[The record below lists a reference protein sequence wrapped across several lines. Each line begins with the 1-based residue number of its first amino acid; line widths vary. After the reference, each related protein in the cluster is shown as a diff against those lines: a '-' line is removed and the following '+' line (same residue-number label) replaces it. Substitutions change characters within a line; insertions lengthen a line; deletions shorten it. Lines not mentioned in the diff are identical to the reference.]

1 MKNRSHIAI
10 LPSLTNYIVLLFLFT
25 LQTAFCQI
33 PTQVKP
39 DTSFQAGLLAKI
51 FLLSNPEAKKLNEIN
66 AGKSFATSILEN
78 VEVSD
83 LLKNFSFT
91 GPVPFLMEVSGEIV
105 ITENRSYLI
114 KLRSSDGS
122 ALWIDGKKVVNN
134 DGVHN
139 STESEAELDLEAGPH
154 SVLIRHFKTDPES
167 NKELSLSWFE
177 PLKNAFEPIPPEFF
191 RVAKSTVRLA
201 MSNSQPLSVLDL
213 KTLGITP
220 DVLHPSLSKFILH
233 RRNFNPKVGGM
244 DFLSDGSLILSTWD
258 SLGAVYKISN
268 PTSLDTNQI
277 GVKRIAWGLAEPLGL
292 KIVND
297 RIFVLQK
304 QELTELIDH
313 DADGITDEYRAIC
326 NAWGATGNFHEF
338 AFGLVYKEGFFYA
351 TLAIAI
357 QPGGKSTI
365 PQNKDRGKVIK
376 IGLDGTF
383 EFVASGLRTPNGIG
397 IGIDNEIF
405 IADNQGDWVPSCKI
419 LHLKPGAFYGNYSAD
434 LYKIGTLKEQP
445 PVVWLPQNEIGNS
458 ISQPAILNM
467 GPYRNQMVHG
477 DVTHGGLKRV
487 FVEKIKGEYQGVVFP
502 FTQGLE
508 GGTNRLVVG
517 PDSNLYVGMIGNPGN
532 WGQSRHEWFGL
543 EALKWNGNPVFD
555 ILAIRS
561 LKTGFEVEFT
571 EPLPEKIRNPEN
583 LLQMASWTYIPTMKY
598 GGPKTDLMEFKPE
611 SIRISKDRTRL
622 LVDIKKLKEGFVYHF
637 EWNDSL
643 QSLLKRTLWSTDAW
657 YTLNQVSDEKRN
669 PDDFRL
675 LLWNKQEEV
684 RNSENEKTPSP
695 ASVPAKTMVTKPEL
709 KTESAAILEGS
720 RLVGPS
726 GCRACHKENEKVLG
740 PAFRSIAQ
748 KYKSDPATV
757 KKLVEKVYNGG
768 TGVWGDYAMAP
779 QSHLKK
785 DKIEKMVRWILS
797 LK

>member
-1 MKNRSHIAI
+1 MMKRTGVPFFFY
-10 LPSLTNYIVLLFLFT
+10 LPWLLPLIFLSSNA
-25 LQTAFCQI
+25 AFSQI
-33 PTQVKP
+33 PALVKP
-39 DTSFQAGLLAKI
+39 DTSFQSGLLANV
-51 FLLSNPEAKKLNEIN
+51 FLLTNPDAKKLSEIKP
-66 AGKSFATSILEN
+66 GKSYAASILPK

-83 LLKNFSFT
+83 VLKNFAFT
-91 GPVPFLMEVSGEIV
+91 RHVPFLMEVSGEIV
-105 ITENRSYLI
+105 IPESRPYLF
-114 KLRSSDGS
+114 KLRSSDGA

-134 DGVHN
+134 DGIHN
-139 STESEAELDLEAGPH
+139 STESEAEFDLEAGPH
-154 SVLIRHFKTDPES
+154 SLLIRHFKTDPES
-167 NKELSLSWFE
+167 NKELCLSWFE
-177 PLKNAFEPIPPEFF
+177 PSKNAFDIIPSEFF
-191 RVAKSTVRLA
+191 RVAKSAVRLS
-201 MSNSQPLSVLDL
+201 MSSSQPLSVLDL
-213 KTLGITP
+213 KSLGVTP
-220 DVLHPSLSKFILH
+220 NILHPSLSKFILH
-233 RRNFNPKVGGM
+233 RRSFNPKVGGM

-277 GVKRIAWGLAEPLGL
+277 EVKRIAWGLAEPLGL
-292 KIVND
+292 KVVND

-313 DADGITDEYRAIC
+313 NADGTTDEYRAIC

-351 TLAIAI
+351 ALAIAI

-376 IGLDGTF
+376 IGMDGSI
-383 EFVASGLRTPNGIG
+383 EFLANGLRTPNGIG
-397 IGIDNEIF
+397 TGIDNEIF
-405 IADNQGDWVPSCKI
+405 IADNQGDWVPACKI

-458 ISQPAILNM
+458 ASQPAILNL
-467 GPYRNQMVHG
+467 GPYRNQMIHG

-487 FVEKIKGEYQGVVFP
+487 FVEKVKGEYQGVVFP

-532 WGQSRHEWFGL
+532 WGHSHHEWFGL

-561 LKTGFEVEFT
+561 LKTGFEIVLT
-571 EPLPEKIRNPEN
+571 EPLTDKIHNLEN
-583 LLQMASWTYIPTMKY
+583 LLQMASWTYIPTMRY
-598 GGPKTDLMEFKPE
+598 GGPKTDLKEFKPE

-622 LVDIKKLKEGFVYHF
+622 LVDVKKLKDGFVYHF

-643 QSLLKRTLWSTDAW
+643 QSDAGRTLWSSDAW
-657 YTLNQVSDEKRN
+657 YTLNQVSDEKRD
-669 PDDFRL
+669 PAEFRL
-675 LLWNKQEEV
+675 LWKKPDEV
-684 RNSENEKTPSP
+684 KMTGSEK
-695 ASVPAKTMVTKPEL
+695 VPAPNSISSKPVVPKPDPRAEA
-709 KTESAAILEGS
+709 TAILEGS

-726 GCRACHKENEKVLG
+726 GCLACHKENDKVLG
-740 PAFRSIAQ
+740 PAFRLVAQ
-748 KYKSDPATV
+748 KYKNDPATV

-785 DKIEKMVRWILS
+785 DKIEKMVRWILN

>member
-1 MKNRSHIAI
+1 MKNCSRVFL
-10 LPSLTNYIVLLFLFT
+10 LPFLQWFT
-25 LQTAFCQI
+25 LLAFQCRMESAYCQI
-33 PTQVKP
+33 PSQLKP
-39 DTSFQAGLLAKI
+39 DTSFQIGLLAKVY
-51 FLLSNPEAKKLNEIN
+51 LLTNPDAKKLSDIKPDKAYSVN
-66 AGKSFATSILEN
+66 ILDK

-83 LLKNFSFT
+83 QQKNFAFT
-91 GPVPFLMEVSGEIV
+91 GQAPFLMDVSGEIV
-105 ITENRSYLI
+105 IPENRSYLF

-122 ALWIDGKKVVNN
+122 ALWIDDKKVVNN

-139 STESEAELDLEAGPH
+139 STESEAEFDLDAGPH
-154 SVLIRHFKTDPES
+154 SFVIRHFKTDPES
-167 NKELSLSWFE
+167 LKELSLSWFE
-177 PLKNAFEPIPPEFF
+177 PGKNAFEIIPSEYF
-191 RVAKSTVRLA
+191 RVAKRSVLQAMNST
-201 MSNSQPLSVLDL
+201 QPLTILDL
-213 KTLGITP
+213 KAIGLAP
-220 DVLHPSLSKFILH
+220 DFLHPSLSKFALH
-233 RRNFNPKVGGM
+233 RRNFLPRVGGM

-258 SLGAVYKISN
+258 SLGAVYKISK

-277 GVKRIAWGLAEPLGL
+277 EVKRIAWGLAEPLGL
-292 KIVND
+292 KVVND

-313 DADGITDEYRAIC
+313 NADGFTDEYRAVC

-338 AFGLVYKEGFFYA
+338 AFGLVFKDGFFYA

-365 PQNKDRGKVIK
+365 PQNKDRGKAIK
-376 IGLDGTF
+376 IGMDGSL
-383 EFVASGLRTPNGIG
+383 EILASGLRTPNGIG
-397 IGIDNEIF
+397 IGVDNEIF
-405 IADNQGDWVPSCKI
+405 IADNQGDWIPACKI

-458 ISQPAILNM
+458 TSQPALLNM
-467 GPYRNQMVHG
+467 GPYRNQIVHG

-487 FVEKIKGEYQGVVFP
+487 FVEKIKGEYQGVAFP

-532 WGQSRHEWFGL
+532 WGQSHHEWFGL
-543 EALKWNGNPVFD
+543 EALKWNGRPVFD

-561 LKTGFEVEFT
+561 LKTGFEIEFT

-583 LLQMASWTYIPTMKY
+583 LLRMASWTYIPTMRY
-598 GGPKTDLMEFKPE
+598 GGPKTEPTEFKPE

-622 LVDIKKLKEGFVYHF
+622 LVDIRKLKEGFVYHF

-643 QSLLKRTLWSTDAW
+643 QSQAGRTLWSTDAW
-657 YTLNQVSDEKRN
+657 YTLNQVSDQKRN
-669 PDDFRL
+669 PEDFRL
-675 LLWNKQEEV
+675 LLWNKPGEV
-684 RNSENEKTPSP
+684 RKPEYEKAPS
-695 ASVPAKTMVTKPEL
+695 AVSVPAKTIITKPDPKAEA
-709 KTESAAILEGS
+709 EAILEGG

-726 GCRACHKENEKVLG
+726 GCLACHKQNEKVLG
-740 PAFRSIAQ
+740 PAFRLVAQ
-748 KYKSDPATV
+748 KYKSDPANV
-757 KKLVEKVYNGG
+757 KKLVDKVYNGG

-785 DKIEKMVRWILS
+785 DKIEKMIRWILS